1 MRKILFL
8 ILAILMCGA
17 AMAQNLQD
25 VIYLK
30 NGSVIRGTLIEQV
43 PSVKIRTSDGSI
55 WVFEDDQVERI
66 SAETKTQQTNSQ
78 GMDMSVYADQP
89 TFSSQR
95 KRQPRNVGSLS
106 HGLRLLCGF
115 TYQQHINKYTCSVFD
130 ADISVGYQL
139 TPKWY
144 AGLGLGDQIYLD
156 YWYYG
161 YYDVNP
167 MLVAQMPVFLNIRYD
182 AKPSGVSPMADF
194 RFGYSVTADELVDYS
209 GMYINPSL
217 GIRYNRLSFSV
228 GVEMVKLAEP
238 WSFMELGSAGN
249 GNIVDV
255 NYQTSIQFRMV
266 FEWGAR

>member
-1 MRKILFL
+1 MKKTLLLLLALL
-8 ILAILMCGA
+8 ICGIVS
-17 AMAQNLQD
+17 AQNLQD

-55 WVFEDDQVERI
+55 WVFEDDQIDHI

-78 GMDMSVYADQP
+78 GMDMSVYAGTP
-89 TFSSQR
+89 EFSSRQ
-95 KRQPRNVGSLS
+95 KKQPRSAGSLS
-106 HGLRLLCGF
+106 RGLRMLCGF
-115 TYQQHINKYTCSVFD
+115 SYQQHINQYTCSVLD
-130 ADISVGYQL
+130 ADVSVGYQL

-144 AGLGLGDQIYLD
+144 AGLGLGDQIYFD

-161 YYDVNP
+161 YYDVYP
-167 MLVAQMPVFLNIRYD
+167 MPVAQMPVFLNIRYD
-182 AKPSGVSPMADF
+182 AKPSGFSPMADF

-238 WSFMELGSAGN
+238 WSFMELGAAN
-249 GNIVDV
+249 GDIVDV
-255 NYQTSIQFRMV
+255 NYQTSIQFRFV